1 MEKIKDLLKQ
11 LGASQELTESI
22 LNELKSFHTR
32 TKKQLDEEFHAR
44 LEKAKQVCIEEFDKE
59 KVKLAKKVEVFLE
72 SRVNTIDREAQK
84 QAAIGESQSSKT
96 LRDMKCLLEGV
107 NIGDVA
113 KDVQAVKEEANVLRH
128 RLTQVMEEKDQLKAQ
143 AERANEIAMKAI
155 NRNKILETTT
165 KNTATKIN
173 ESKDDSK
180 DLESLR
186 TTSQQPVTQRKVLT
200 EHVAKKQ
207 TDNSA
212 PSDVQQIAATI
223 DDSIPAY
230 VS

>member
-11 LGASQELTESI
+11 LGATEELTESI

-44 LEKAKQVCIEEFDKE
+44 LEKAKQVCLEEFDKE
-59 KVKLAKKVEVFLE
+59 KVKLSKKVEVFLE
-72 SRVNTIDREAQK
+72 SRANTIDREAQK
-84 QAAIGESQSSKT
+84 QAAIGESESAKT

-107 NIGDVA
+107 NIGDAA

-128 RLTQVMEEKDQLKAQ
+128 RLNQVMEEKDQLKAQ
-143 AERANEIAMKAI
+143 AQRANDIAMKAI

-165 KNTATKIN
+165 RTTATKID
-173 ESKDDSK
+173 ESKH
-180 DLESLR
+180 LETQR
-186 TTSQQPVTQRKVLT
+186 TVSQKPKTQRKVLT
-200 EHVAKKQ
+200 ENVAKEQPKK
-207 TDNSA
+207 TPDFSA
-212 PSDVQQIAATI
+212 DSDVAQIAATI
-223 DDSIPAY
+223 DDSVPAY